1 MIDLLNRIGF
11 RQIAFGGEG
20 GGGGGAK
27 GRPAASNNVV
37 SGAPRQAELMDQPHM
52 LAYINPQEEQ
62 MLRDAG
68 GAGIPGPDGIP
79 VYGWWSDTWKEF
91 TSGGAADTE
100 TYNGGSNNNNDSGS
114 SDPGSGT
121 GDDGWGD
128 WDDADQDD
136 SNDSYDYG
144 YATR

>member
-11 RQIAFGGEG
+11 RQIAFGGEGG

-68 GAGIPGPDGIP
+68 GTGQFVNGIPAFPP
-79 VYGWWSDTWKEF
+79 VSGRTQGRSNTGTGF
-91 TSGGAADTE
+91 SGGSRG
-100 TYNGGSNNNNDSGS
+100 GGSR
-114 SDPGSGT
+114 
-121 GDDGWGD
+121 
-128 WDDADQDD
+128 AVAAAAVDQIQVI
-136 SNDSYDYG
+136 
-144 YATR
+144 

>member
-20 GGGGGAK
+20 GGGGGGGK
-27 GRPAASNNVV
+27 GGAASNNVV

-79 VYGWWSDTWKEF
+79 VYGWWSDTWKEI
-91 TSGGAADTE
+91 TSGGAANTE
-100 TYNGGSNNNNDSGS
+100 TYNGGIMTMLITI
-114 SDPGSGT
+114 PT
-121 GDDGWGD
+121 RMPTFTTMM
-128 WDDADQDD
+128 
-136 SNDSYDYG
+136 
-144 YATR
+144 ATSRVFWPRLWLRQQ

>member
-1 MIDLLNRIGF
+1 MVSKQRWLDMIDLLNRIGF
-11 RQIAFGGEG
+11 RQIAFGGEGG

-79 VYGWWSDTWKEF
+79 VYGWWSDTWEEI

-100 TYNGGSNNNNDSGS
+100 TYNGGSN
-114 SDPGSGT
+114 
-121 GDDGWGD
+121 
-128 WDDADQDD
+128 DDAY
-136 SNDSYDYG
+136 YDPLRG
-144 YATR
+144 CRPLRRWWLPARVF